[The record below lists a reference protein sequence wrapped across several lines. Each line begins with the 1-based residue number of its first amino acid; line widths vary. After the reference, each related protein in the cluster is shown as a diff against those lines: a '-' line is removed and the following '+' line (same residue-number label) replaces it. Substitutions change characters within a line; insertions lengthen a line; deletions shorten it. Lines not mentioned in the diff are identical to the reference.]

1 MIKRIVRLLVFA
13 VLSLSVALSATF
25 GWLCYQQARLLVLSP
40 RSVATR
46 TPADYGIRNFQDV
59 SITTVDGVRLG
70 AWYAPPTR
78 TDGASIIFIHGHVS
92 NRSHFLAR
100 AALFVEQGYG
110 MLFLDLRH
118 HGTSDGDISTMGLL
132 EVQDVEAA
140 FDFLTQQPE
149 LNPDR
154 IAIYGHSMG
163 GATAIMAFRR
173 IPQARVLIAESA
185 YSSVEDNLRLRIVQ
199 DLPIPAFILPQVII
213 LFCNV
218 LTGENLFD
226 VRPIDDIQ
234 HLDGRPVLLVH
245 GRLDNI
251 VPLENS
257 ERLFAAAH
265 EPKAFWQIEGA
276 GHMGSFEVS
285 AQVYATSIIPF
296 LEQYLVNE

>member
-1 MIKRIVRLLVFA
+1 MIKRILRLLVFA
-13 VLSLSVALSATF
+13 VLSLTIALSVTF
-25 GWLCYQQARLLVLSP
+25 GWLCYQQARSLVLPP
-40 RSVATR
+40 RSIAAQ
-46 TPADYGIRNFQDV
+46 TPADYSVRNFQDV
-59 SITTVDGVRLG
+59 SITTVDGVRVG
-70 AWYAPPTR
+70 AWYVPPTR

-100 AALFVEQGYG
+100 AALFAEQGYG

-132 EVQDVEAA
+132 EVRDVQAA
-140 FDFLTQQPE
+140 FDFLTEQPAV
-149 LNPDR
+149 NPDR

-173 IPQARVLIAESA
+173 ITQARVLIAESA
-185 YSSVEDNLRLRIVQ
+185 YSSLEDNLRLRIVQ

-213 LFCNV
+213 QFCNI
-218 LTGENLFD
+218 LTDENLFD

-245 GRLDNI
+245 GTLDNV
-251 VPLENS
+251 VPIENS
-257 ERLFAAAH
+257 EQLFAAAH
-265 EPKAFWQIEGA
+265 EPKAFWRIEGA
-276 GHMGSFEVS
+276 GHMSSFEVS
-285 AQVYATSIIPF
+285 SEEYEAHIMPF